1 MPTSASSRPGCLAAC
16 AGWRTSA
23 ALSVSPTRSTLRSS
37 KVAAIRRPDSL
48 GAEQGAPGTTANLPC
63 ARWCRAAQGR
73 LRPEQGFVICGGY
86 DKDRA
91 MRGRGHRPVSEVA
104 TKPCVRSAGHS
115 PFFCQHNEPRGT
127 LVPGRSNALLTAAP
141 SRTGPCRRARPR
153 CVANSEVAIGPLF
166 GQSIGGQGTEV
177 GALLGSAQLL
187 VVTVI
192 GLGCR
197 LLHCGDGPPFSPD
210 SSEWTKSP

>member
-37 KVAAIRRPDSL
+37 KVAAIRRPGSL
-48 GAEQGAPGTTANLPC
+48 GAEQGAPGTTAILPC

-141 SRTGPCRRARPR
+141 SRTGPCRRAR
-153 CVANSEVAIGPLF
+153 
-166 GQSIGGQGTEV
+166 QGAWRIARWRSDPYSV
-177 GALLGSAQLL
+177 NPSAGKAPKLALCSASAAARM
-187 VVTVI
+187 VSAAASCI
-192 GLGCR
+192 AAMAPHSG
-197 LLHCGDGPPFSPD
+197 SPD
-210 SSEWTKSP
+210 SPERTKSP